1 MAASEARAGWGG
13 KVYLGTDNT
22 EATLALLDEVVDTT
36 FPQDTTD
43 EIEVTHLNSDG
54 RRKEYISGLIDGGDV
69 TVHGNYVPGSATD
82 LLLTGAKETGDT
94 RKVRFVIPDNSGTG
108 AADWNITT
116 SGFVKQY
123 APDAMSAGDKIGF
136 TAVIR
141 ITGAQEQGTGA
152 TGS

>member
-1 MAASEARAGWGG
+1 
-13 KVYLGTDNT
+13 
-22 EATLALLDEVVDTT
+22 
-36 FPQDTTD
+36 
-43 EIEVTHLNSDG
+43 
-54 RRKEYISGLIDGGDV
+54 
-69 TVHGNYVPGSATD
+69 